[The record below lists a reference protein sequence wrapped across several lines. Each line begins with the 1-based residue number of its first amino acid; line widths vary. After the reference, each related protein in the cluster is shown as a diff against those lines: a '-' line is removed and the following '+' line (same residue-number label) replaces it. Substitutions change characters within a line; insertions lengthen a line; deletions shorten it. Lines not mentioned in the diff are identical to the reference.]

1 MWLILVVFECFL
13 LKIVE
18 FHSFLEGF
26 GVWYGGWDEMVSNI
40 EYIEYFVRFTLNV
53 VFIFLWVWK
62 FADIGLV
69 ITVPVGR
76 DQPYTNQ
83 NFFRGSLNYARDE
96 RRVSRSKRRRMLVIN
111 CQEKP

>member
-40 EYIEYFVRFTLNV
+40 QYTGYFYAS
-53 VFIFLWVWK
+53 WMQ
-62 FADIGLV
+62 GLYLF
-69 ITVPVGR
+69 G
-76 DQPYTNQ
+76 
-83 NFFRGSLNYARDE
+83 FGSFGIS
-96 RRVSRSKRRRMLVIN
+96 V
-111 CQEKP
+111 C